1 MYLYICIKNKVKALK
16 VMHRSRAKW
25 NEMGADRDWSETSQC
40 IPFHIVLIF
49 DLLNAPFKNNKD
61 IF

>member
-1 MYLYICIKNKVKALK
+1 
-16 VMHRSRAKW
+16 MHRSGGKW